1 MGQYAFRRVL
11 LLVPTLLTVY
21 TITFLLIHATPGG
34 PWDSGDKPIS
44 QEAINS
50 LNKAYG
56 LDKPIWRQY
65 VDYLAGAVRLDFG
78 PSYAQRNRD
87 VAEIMR
93 DFVPVSLKLGI
104 AAMIVAA
111 VIGITAGTIGAVRRN
126 TPIDYF
132 ATFGAIV
139 GVSAPSYV
147 VASLLILILASK
159 LHWLPTGGWDG
170 IFSKHAIIPTLAL
183 SFAPAAALARYTRS
197 SLIDVLQQDYV
208 RTARSKGLAEAGV
221 IVRHALRNAL
231 IPVVTILGLQFAAV
245 ATGSFFVETV
255 CGVPGIGRY
264 FVRSI
269 AVRDYPVI
277 LATTLLFAVAVSV
290 MNLIVDLMYGL
301 LDPRISFDG

>member
-1 MGQYAFRRVL
+1 MGQYAIRRVL

-34 PWDSGDKPIS
+34 PWDTGDKPIS
-44 QEAINS
+44 QEAIDS

-56 LDKPIWRQY
+56 LDKPMWRQY
-65 VDYLAGAVRLDFG
+65 VDYLGGAVRLDFG

-87 VAEIMR
+87 VTDIMR

-104 AAMIVAA
+104 AAMVVAA
-111 VIGITAGTIGAVRRN
+111 IVGITAGTIGAVRRN
-126 TPIDYF
+126 TAIDYF
-132 ATFGAIV
+132 STFGAIV

-147 VASLLILILASK
+147 VASLLILILASR

-170 IFSKHAIIPTLAL
+170 IFSKQAIIPTIAL
-183 SFAPAAALARYTRS
+183 SFSPAAALARYTRS
-197 SLIDVLQQDYV
+197 SLIEVLQQDYV
-208 RTARSKGLAEAGV
+208 RTARAKGLAEISV
-221 IVRHALRNAL
+221 IGRHALRNAL

-301 LDPRISFDG
+301 LDPRINY